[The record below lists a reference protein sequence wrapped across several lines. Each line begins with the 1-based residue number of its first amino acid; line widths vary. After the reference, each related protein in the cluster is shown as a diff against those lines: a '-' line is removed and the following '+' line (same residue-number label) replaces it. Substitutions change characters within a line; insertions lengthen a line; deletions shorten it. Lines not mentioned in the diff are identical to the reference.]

1 MANETRQNLTA
12 GAFVLSGIV
21 LAAVTLVIIQRLTLT
36 PQSTYKV
43 LFSVEEGVSG
53 ISAGSAVQ
61 VGGLPRGTVTAVT
74 PIFDDGRLASIE
86 ATIEIDDTIRFSSD
100 ATVLRMSPLLGNVGF
115 LNFTSLGGGPGS
127 KVVEPG
133 GSIGASPSPG
143 MLATIVGGENAAE
156 VGEVIENVQR
166 LSVLLGDQV
175 PKDYEEF
182 VRPTL
187 SNVNTVVGEVAER
200 WPAWSGDVS
209 VTLANAAKAS
219 ASLVAGIDDAK
230 ALVDKA
236 RQPVDQLA
244 EVVETNAPRV
254 DAILSQAKDVSEQ
267 ADLLVRNLNE
277 EAMPKLLGVL
287 DSAKTSLDDVASMLG
302 QLQPEVARQI
312 PQVRTMLAD
321 LRQASSEL
329 KLSMIEIR
337 RNPWRLLY
345 QPTSEIVAHEN
356 LYDAARNFTLAAADL
371 KVAGES
377 LQQILASDP
386 QAFADDPELARS
398 LREDLGDQ
406 LRRYEAAQQDLFR
419 IILAKP

>member
-12 GAFVLSGIV
+12 GAFVIAGVI
-21 LAAVTLVIIQRLTLT
+21 LAVVTLVIIQRLTLS
-36 PQSTYKV
+36 PQAIYQVRFT
-43 LFSVEEGVSG
+43 VEEGVGG
-53 ISAGSAVQ
+53 ISAGSTVQ

-74 PIFDDGRLASIE
+74 PIFDGERLSAIEASIE
-86 ATIEIDDTIRFSSD
+86 IDESIRFSSD

-115 LNFTSLGGGPGS
+115 LNFTNLGGGAGS
-127 KVVEPG
+127 TVVEPG
-133 GSIGASPSPG
+133 GTIEASPSPG
-143 MLATIVGGENAAE
+143 MLATIVGGENAAD

-166 LSVLLGDQV
+166 LSVLLGEEV
-175 PKDYEEF
+175 PKDYNEF
-182 VRPTL
+182 VRPSL
-187 SNVNTVVGEVAER
+187 ADVRTVVGDVAQR
-200 WPAWSGDVS
+200 WPTWSGEVS
-209 VTLANAAKAS
+209 TTLANAVQAS

-230 ALVDKA
+230 ALIEQA
-236 RQPVDQLA
+236 EEPVGNIA
-244 EVVETNAPRV
+244 ELVRTNTPTVETILADAKNA
-254 DAILSQAKDVSEQ
+254 SEQ
-267 ADLLVRNLNE
+267 VDILVKNLNE

-287 DSAKTSLDDVASMLG
+287 GSAQQSLDNVAAMLG
-302 QLQPEVARQI
+302 DLRPELARQM
-312 PQVRTMLAD
+312 PQVRSMLTD
-321 LRQASSEL
+321 LREASSEL

-356 LYDAARNFTLAAADL
+356 LYDAARNFTIAAADL

-398 LREDLGDQ
+398 IREDLGDQ
-406 LRRYEAAQQDLFR
+406 LQRYQQAQQDLFR